1 MREEKVWE
9 LTVIGGG
16 ASGMSAAISYQ
27 KCLSRN
33 GEKKA
38 SVLILEKNDRV
49 GKKVLATGNGRC
61 NLSNRDM
68 AMEHFHSH
76 QEEFPERVLSL
87 IPQKETLA
95 FLGELGILTVNEDNK
110 LFPMSKNAASVVDAF
125 RFALETD
132 QITVETSSV
141 VEEVRRV
148 DAVGQ
153 KKLFRLTLQ
162 DGTKIF
168 SHALIVACGGAC
180 APSLGTTG
188 DGYKILSSLGHKV
201 YAPKPSIVQITT
213 DSAVPRALSGM
224 RMDCDL
230 SLLCSGEVV
239 ARQFGEVL
247 FADYGLSGPAV
258 FQVSG
263 EVSRRIR
270 KGKLSAPMQVSL
282 CLFDDETCLT
292 LKEELSSR
300 RKTFS
305 DRPLEQLLLS
315 VLPMKIGNMILKTA
329 LNRPLS
335 LPISSLSDKDIDQ
348 IIYTMTHWVF
358 PVSGTR
364 SLEYAQTTIGGA
376 SCEEFSSDTMESKL
390 VPDLYAC
397 GEVLDVDGDCG
408 GYNLQWAFSSGILA
422 GRSAAERFQEDD
434 DAN

>member
-1 MREEKVWE
+1 MREEKVWD

-16 ASGMSAAISYQ
+16 ASGMCSAISYQ
-27 KCLSRN
+27 KCFSQR

-68 AMEHFHSH
+68 DLSHFHSH
-76 QEEFPERVLSL
+76 QEEFPQKVLSL
-87 IPQKETLA
+87 ITQKETLA
-95 FLGELGILTVNEDNK
+95 FLGDLGILTVNEGNK
-110 LFPMSKNAASVVDAF
+110 LFPMSKNASSVVDAF
-125 RFALETD
+125 RFALETNE
-132 QITVETSSV
+132 ITVETSAV
-141 VEEVRRV
+141 VEEVRQV
-148 DAVGQ
+148 EAVGE
-153 KKLFRLTLQ
+153 KKLFRITLQ
-162 DGTKIF
+162 DGRKIF
-168 SHALIVACGGAC
+168 SHAMIVACGGAC
-180 APSLGTTG
+180 APALGTTG

-213 DSAVPRALSGM
+213 DTSVPRALSGM
-224 RMDCDL
+224 RLDCDL

-239 ARQFGEVL
+239 ARQYGEVL

-270 KGKLSAPMQVSL
+270 KGKLSVPMQVSL
-282 CLFDDETCLT
+282 CLFDDETCAT
-292 LKEELSSR
+292 LKEELKLR
-300 RKTFS
+300 RNTFS

-315 VLPMKIGNMILKTA
+315 ILPMKIGNMILKIS

-335 LPISSLSDKDIDQ
+335 LPISSLSEKDIDQ
-348 IIYTMTHWVF
+348 ILYTMSHWVF
-358 PVSGTR
+358 QVTGTR

-376 SCEEFSSDTMESKL
+376 SVEEFHSDTMESKL

-422 GRSAAERFQEDD
+422 GRSAAGKFLEDS

>member
-1 MREEKVWE
+1 MRDEKVWD

-16 ASGMSAAISYQ
+16 ASGMSAAIFFQ
-27 KCLSRN
+27 KCLSRKEVKN
-33 GEKKA
+33 A

-61 NLSNRDM
+61 NLSNQDM
-68 AMEHFHSH
+68 AMAHFHSH
-76 QEEFPERVLSL
+76 QEEFPVKVLSL

-95 FLGELGILTVNEDNK
+95 FLGDLGILTVNEGNK
-110 LFPMSKNAASVVDAF
+110 LFPMSKNASSVVDAF
-125 RFALETD
+125 RFALEMN
-132 QITVETSSV
+132 QITVETSAI

-148 DAVGQ
+148 EAVGQ
-153 KKLFRLTLQ
+153 KKIFSITLS
-162 DGTKIF
+162 DGRKIF

-213 DSAVPRALSGM
+213 DTSVPRALSGM
-224 RMDCDL
+224 RLDCDL

-263 EVSRRIR
+263 EVSRRIK

-282 CLFDDETCLT
+282 CLFDEKTCCT
-292 LKEELSSR
+292 LKEELLLR

-305 DRPLEQLLLS
+305 ERPLEQLLLS
-315 VLPMKIGNMILKTA
+315 ILPVKIGNMILKTA

-335 LPISSLSDKDIDQ
+335 LPISSLSEKDIDQ
-348 IIYTMTHWVF
+348 ILYTMTHWVF
-358 PVSGTR
+358 PVTGTR

-376 SCEEFSSDTMESKL
+376 SCEEFSSETMESKL

-422 GRSAAERFQEDD
+422 GRSAASKFQEGN

>member
-1 MREEKVWE
+1 MREEKVWD

-16 ASGMSAAISYQ
+16 ASGTCSAISYQ
-27 KCLSRN
+27 KCFFQR

-61 NLSNRDM
+61 NLSNQDM
-68 AMEHFHSH
+68 DLSHFHSH
-76 QEEFPERVLSL
+76 QEEFPQKVLSL

-95 FLGELGILTVNEDNK
+95 FLGDLGILTVNEGNK
-110 LFPMSKNAASVVDAF
+110 LFPMSKNASSVVDAF
-125 RFALETD
+125 RFALESNE
-132 QITVETSSV
+132 ITVETSAV
-141 VEEVRRV
+141 VEEVRQV
-148 DAVGQ
+148 EAVGE
-153 KKLFRLTLQ
+153 KKLFRITLQ
-162 DGTKIF
+162 DGRKIF
-168 SHALIVACGGAC
+168 SHAMIVACGGAC
-180 APSLGTTG
+180 APALGTTG

-213 DSAVPRALSGM
+213 DTSVPRALSGM
-224 RMDCDL
+224 RLDCDL

-239 ARQFGEVL
+239 ARQYGEVL

-270 KGKLSAPMQVSL
+270 KGKLSVPMQVSL
-282 CLFDDETCLT
+282 CLFDDETCAT
-292 LKEELSSR
+292 LKEELKLR
-300 RKTFS
+300 RNSFS

-315 VLPMKIGNMILKTA
+315 ILPMKIGNMILKIS

-335 LPISSLSDKDIDQ
+335 LPISSLSEKDIDQ
-348 IIYTMTHWVF
+348 ILYTMSHWVF
-358 PVSGTR
+358 QVTGTR

-376 SCEEFSSDTMESKL
+376 SVEEFHSDTMESKL

-422 GRSAAERFQEDD
+422 GRSAAGKFLEDS

>member
-1 MREEKVWE
+1 MREEKVWD

-16 ASGMSAAISYQ
+16 ASGMCSAISYQ
-27 KCLSRN
+27 KCFSQR

-61 NLSNRDM
+61 NLSNQDM
-68 AMEHFHSH
+68 DLSHFHSH
-76 QEEFPERVLSL
+76 QEEFPQKVLSL

-95 FLGELGILTVNEDNK
+95 FLGDLGILTVNEGNK
-110 LFPMSKNAASVVDAF
+110 LFPMSKNASSVVDAF
-125 RFALETD
+125 RFALESNE
-132 QITVETSSV
+132 ITVETSAV
-141 VEEVRRV
+141 VEEVRQV
-148 DAVGQ
+148 EAVGE
-153 KKLFRLTLQ
+153 KKLFRITLQ
-162 DGTKIF
+162 DGRKIF
-168 SHALIVACGGAC
+168 SHAMIVACGGAC
-180 APSLGTTG
+180 APALGTTG

-213 DSAVPRALSGM
+213 DTSVPRALSGM
-224 RMDCDL
+224 RLDCDL

-239 ARQFGEVL
+239 ARQYGEVL

-270 KGKLSAPMQVSL
+270 KGKLSVPMQVSL
-282 CLFDDETCLT
+282 CLFDDETCAT
-292 LKEELSSR
+292 LKEELKLR
-300 RKTFS
+300 RNTFS

-315 VLPMKIGNMILKTA
+315 ILPMKIGNMILKIS

-335 LPISSLSDKDIDQ
+335 LPISSLSEKDIDQ
-348 IIYTMTHWVF
+348 ILYTMSHWVF
-358 PVSGTR
+358 QVTGTR

-376 SCEEFSSDTMESKL
+376 SVEEFHSDTMESKL

-422 GRSAAERFQEDD
+422 GRSAAGKFLEDS

>member
-1 MREEKVWE
+1 MREEKVWD

-16 ASGMSAAISYQ
+16 ASGMCSAISYQ
-27 KCLSRN
+27 KCFSQR

-68 AMEHFHSH
+68 DLSHFHSH
-76 QEEFPERVLSL
+76 QEEFPQKVLSL
-87 IPQKETLA
+87 ITQKETLA
-95 FLGELGILTVNEDNK
+95 FLGDLGILTVNEGNK
-110 LFPMSKNAASVVDAF
+110 LFPMSKNASAVVDAF
-125 RFALETD
+125 RFALETNE
-132 QITVETSSV
+132 ITVETSAV
-141 VEEVRRV
+141 VEEVRQV
-148 DAVGQ
+148 EAVGE
-153 KKLFRLTLQ
+153 KKLFRITLQ
-162 DGTKIF
+162 DGRKIF
-168 SHALIVACGGAC
+168 SHAMIVACGGAC
-180 APSLGTTG
+180 APALGTTG

-213 DSAVPRALSGM
+213 DTSVPRALSGM
-224 RMDCDL
+224 RLDCDL

-239 ARQFGEVL
+239 ARQYGEVL

-270 KGKLSAPMQVSL
+270 KGKLSVPMQVSL
-282 CLFDDETCLT
+282 CLFDDETCAT
-292 LKEELSSR
+292 LKEELKLR
-300 RKTFS
+300 RNSFS

-315 VLPMKIGNMILKTA
+315 ILPMKIGNMILKIS

-335 LPISSLSDKDIDQ
+335 LPISSLSEKDIDQ
-348 IIYTMTHWVF
+348 ILYTMSHWVF
-358 PVSGTR
+358 QVTGTR

-376 SCEEFSSDTMESKL
+376 SVEEFHSDTMESKL

-422 GRSAAERFQEDD
+422 GRSAAGKFLEDS